1 MKPKVLVNEVKGE
14 GPPVVLVPGGLTGWV
29 SWAPLADA
37 LSARRRTVRVQ
48 PIHNELGSAGE
59 RGEAGYTAAIERE
72 SLLMTVDALGVETAD
87 FTGWSGGGRALI
99 EFALANPE
107 RVRTL
112 TLVEPAA
119 YWILDGLGESDPEV
133 ARLNQFLHAL
143 AGQDVSE
150 DDLAEFLELAGLAP
164 SKDQARD
171 HPAWPRWIP
180 HRMALSWSSEQADRP
195 DRDVAELADIRCPVL
210 LVHGSATTDWLKR
223 IVAVLDERLP
233 DTRVLELTGDHA
245 CHLENPD
252 AFLAALERH
261 LTR

>member
-1 MKPKVLVNEVKGE
+1 MKPRVLVNEVKGE

-29 SWAPLADA
+29 SWTPLADA
-37 LSARRRTVRVQ
+37 LSTGRRVVRVQ

-99 EFALANPE
+99 EFALAHPE

-119 YWILDGLGESDPEV
+119 YWILDGLGECDPEV

-164 SKDQARD
+164 SKDQARE
-171 HPAWPRWIP
+171 HPAWPRWVP

-210 LVHGSATTDWLKR
+210 LVHGSATADWLKR
-223 IVAVLDERLP
+223 VVAVLDERLP
-233 DTRVLELTGDHA
+233 DTRVLELPGDHA

-252 AFLAALERH
+252 AFLVALERH
-261 LTR
+261 LAR

>member
-1 MKPKVLVNEVKGE
+1 MKPRVLVNEVKGE
-14 GPPVVLVPGGLTGWV
+14 GSPVVLVPGGLTGWV
-29 SWAPLADA
+29 SWTPLADT

-72 SLLMTVDALGVETAD
+72 SLLMTVDALGVESAD
-87 FTGWSGGGRALI
+87 FAGWSGGGRALV
-99 EFALANPE
+99 EFALAHPE

-150 DDLAEFLELAGLAP
+150 DDLAEFLELAGLTP
-164 SKDQARD
+164 SKEQARD
-171 HPAWPRWIP
+171 HPAWPRWVP

-195 DRDVAELADIRCPVL
+195 DRDVTELADIRCPVL

-223 IVAVLDERLP
+223 VVAVLDERLP
-233 DTRVLELTGDHA
+233 DTRVLELPGDHA

-261 LTR
+261 MAQ

>member
-1 MKPKVLVNEVKGE
+1 MKPRVLVNEVKGE

-29 SWAPLADA
+29 SWTPLADA

-59 RGEAGYTAAIERE
+59 RGEAEYTAAIERE
-72 SLLMTVDALGVETAD
+72 SLLMTMDALGVETAD

-99 EFALANPE
+99 EFALAHPE

-171 HPAWPRWIP
+171 HPAWPRWVP

-223 IVAVLDERLP
+223 VVAVLDERLP
-233 DTRVLELTGDHA
+233 DTRVLELPGDHA

-261 LTR
+261 LAQ